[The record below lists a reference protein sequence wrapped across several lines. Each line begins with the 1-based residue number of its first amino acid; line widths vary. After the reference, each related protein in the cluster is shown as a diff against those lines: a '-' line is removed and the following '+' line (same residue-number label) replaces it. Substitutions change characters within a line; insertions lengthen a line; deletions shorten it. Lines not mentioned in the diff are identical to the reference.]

1 MVDAFVLFVGLSAVN
16 IVTPGPGVMLT
27 LTNAIRHSRGD
38 AFAGILGVASGTFL
52 VATLSVIGVGAVL
65 VASSVAFMV
74 MKYAGAAY
82 LIYLGIK
89 MWRAPPRVFV
99 ELPTTRAS
107 LVRRFAEG
115 FVLQASNPNAIL
127 FFLALFPQFID
138 QSAHGFESAAIL
150 VATYAAIVVAIHSLY
165 ALGARRTRMWLS
177 TAGGGRL
184 VNRVSGTAFILSG
197 LALAA
202 ASPRLPR

>member
-1 MVDAFVLFVGLSAVN
+1 MGPLLLFAGLAAVN

-27 LTNAIRHSRGD
+27 LTNAIRHPWRD
-38 AFAGILGVASGTFL
+38 ALAGIVGVASGTFL

-65 VASSVAFMV
+65 IASSIAFMA

-82 LIYLGIK
+82 LIYLGVK
-89 MWRAPPRVFV
+89 LWRAPPKAFI

-107 LVRRFAEG
+107 LTRRFAEG

-138 QSAHGFESAAIL
+138 HETPDAGWAATL
-150 VATYAAIVVAIHSLY
+150 VGGYALLVVAIHSTY
-165 ALGARRTRMWLS
+165 AALARQTRVWLS
-177 TAGGGRL
+177 SAGGGRL
-184 VNRVSGTAFILSG
+184 VNRVGGTAFILSG

-202 ASPRLPR
+202 ANPRLPR

>member
-1 MVDAFVLFVGLSAVN
+1 VADAFVLFVGLSAVN
-16 IVTPGPGVMLT
+16 VVTPGPGVMLT
-27 LTNAIRHSRGD
+27 LTNAVRHSWGD
-38 AFAGILGVASGTFL
+38 AFAGILGVATGTFL
-52 VATLSVIGVGAVL
+52 VASLSVIGVGAVL
-65 VASSVAFMV
+65 LASSVAFAV
-74 MKYAGAAY
+74 MKYAGATY

-89 MWRAPPRVFV
+89 MWRAPAGVFA

-107 LVRRFAEG
+107 LTRRFAEG

-138 QSAHGFESAAIL
+138 HGSHGLEQSAVL
-150 VATYAAIVVAIHSLY
+150 VATYAAIVVVIHSLY
-165 ALGARRTRMWLS
+165 ALGARRTRAWLS
-177 TAGGGRL
+177 SAGGGRL

>member
-1 MVDAFVLFVGLSAVN
+1 MSEILLFAMLAAVN

-27 LTNAIRHSRGD
+27 LTNAIRHPLKD
-38 AFAGILGVASGTFL
+38 ALAGILGVASGTFL
-52 VATLSVIGVGAVL
+52 VAALSVIGVGAVL
-65 VASSVAFMV
+65 LASSFAFAV

-89 MWRAPPRVFV
+89 LWRAPPRAFV
-99 ELPTTRAS
+99 EMPTTRAS
-107 LVRRFAEG
+107 LTRRFVEG
-115 FVLQASNPNAIL
+115 FVLQVSNPNAIL

-138 QSAHGFESAAIL
+138 QTVHGLERAAAL
-150 VATYAAIVVAIHSLY
+150 VAGYAAMVVAIHSLY
-165 ALGARRTRMWLS
+165 AGAARQTRLLLRS
-177 TAGGGRL
+177 AGGGRL
-184 VNRVSGTAFILSG
+184 INRIGGTAFILSG

>member
-1 MVDAFVLFVGLSAVN
+1 VSGLLLFVGLAAVN

-27 LTNAIRHSRGD
+27 LTNAIRHPWKD

-52 VATLSVIGVGAVL
+52 VATLCVAGVGAVL
-65 VASSVAFMV
+65 MTSSVAFLV

-89 MWRAPPRVFV
+89 MWRAAPRSFA

-107 LVRRFAEG
+107 LARRCAEG
-115 FVLQASNPNAIL
+115 FVLQVSNPNAIL

-138 QSAHGFESAAIL
+138 HDDGGLARAATL
-150 VATYAAIVVAIHSLY
+150 VAGYAALVVAIHSLY
-165 ALGARRTRMWLS
+165 AAAARRTRAWLGS
-177 TAGGGRL
+177 AGGGRI
-184 VNRVSGTAFILSG
+184 VNRVSGSVFILSG
-197 LALAA
+197 LALAT

>member
-27 LTNAIRHSRGD
+27 LTNAVRHSWGD

-52 VATLSVIGVGAVL
+52 VASLSVIGVGAVL
-65 VASSVAFMV
+65 LASSFAFAV

-89 MWRAPPRVFV
+89 MWRAPVRAFV

-107 LVRRFAEG
+107 LARRFAEG

-138 QSAHGFESAAIL
+138 HSVHGLERGAVL
-150 VATYAAIVVAIHSLY
+150 VATYAAIVVAIHSVY
-165 ALGARRTRMWLS
+165 AFGARRTRVWLS
-177 TAGGGRL
+177 SAGGGRL

-197 LALAA
+197 VALAA
-202 ASPRLPR
+202 SSPRLPR